1 LLSHQKAVLKLISS
15 TEDGVVVPIRL
26 KVKNYLIDLT
36 SGEPKAKD
44 LEAKKATDVLVRAV
58 LGEFLCTYLFLLIV
72 EAIVINSSRAGQK
85 DALIG
90 AVGTAFS
97 SIALIYSFADVS
109 GAHFNPSVTFA
120 TMVTRKTG
128 VVKGLM
134 YIMAQL
140 IGSILATATLTILF
154 PIRNKPI
161 PESLV
166 VKMSYQSQY
175 GFAFATEFILTFI
188 LIYVIFSTAFNN
200 CIHFLKFKSVSGSN
214 SE

>member
-1 LLSHQKAVLKLISS
+1 LP
-15 TEDGVVVPIRL
+15 TEDNVILPIRL
-26 KVKNYLIDLT
+26 KVKNYLIDFT
-36 SGEPKAKD
+36 SGELKAKD
-44 LEAKKATDVLVRAV
+44 LAAKKATDVLVRAV

-90 AVGTAFS
+90 AIGTAFS

-128 VVKGLM
+128 FVKGLM
-134 YIMAQL
+134 YIIAQL
-140 IGSILATATLTILF
+140 VGSILATGTLMILF
-154 PIRNKPI
+154 PVRNKPI
-161 PESLV
+161 ASSLV
-166 VKMSYQSQY
+166 VNMAYPNQY

-200 CIHFLKFKSVSGSN
+200 CKFFIIFLDVIIAY
-214 SE
+214 